1 MPLNFTSFKHP
12 EYIATQQNYSN
23 QICQSKPQFF
33 LGVTSFLIVPLCLT
47 LGIVLYQ
54 KFRVYRHHPD
64 LHRQRKILEKMWQI
78 NSSK

>member
-33 LGVTSFLIVPLCLT
+33 LGVTSFLLVPLCLV
-47 LGIVLYQ
+47 LGFFLSQ
-54 KFRVYRHHPD
+54 KFRVQRYPNTLHH
-64 LHRQRKILEKMWQI
+64 QREILEKMWQI